1 MKNMIKCVLFLLLT
15 AAILLPGS
23 LTAHAAETAVPAR
36 EISGPHLVTDH
47 SGIPSISRLFD
58 GKLWENSKTTGSA
71 YLTLEYAEG
80 MGSLYLQ
87 FMNPYGA
94 YTVTNNDSGAV
105 YTAGTDLFIH
115 EFIDLIGCFGTAP
128 KSVTISFENGP
139 AQFHELDV
147 YTQGRV
153 PDSVQ
158 KWEHPE
164 EGKVDLM
171 LFATHSDDDQLFFA
185 GLLPYYGVERGYEV
199 LVVYLTDHNNTAP
212 GRRHEVLNGLWA
224 VGIRNYPVLGNYP
237 DFGDAQ
243 NLKEGFQKFEA
254 RGYSRES
261 MTGFVVEQL
270 RRFKPYVAVGHDFN
284 GEYGHAQHRVY
295 AQLVADAVA
304 VSSDSAQYLESAEAY
319 GTWDVPKTYIH
330 LYKDNKIVMDWDQPM
345 ESFDGMTPFA
355 VSKEL
360 GFSMHNSQ
368 QKGWAWYFEGMKTAT
383 QIKKYSPCQYGLYR
397 STAGE
402 DVEKN
407 DMFENLTN
415 HTELDIIAAEQ
426 AKLEEEKQAESLA
439 ATPVPTDAPA
449 ESTADAPTE
458 PATEAAT
465 NPPEPQPAAPPA
477 ETCPAPKVQDA
488 ETESGLVRWI
498 AMEIVLAA
506 ALIAI
511 VLLRKKKHHR

>member
-1 MKNMIKCVLFLLLT
+1 MKNNLKRIALLLLA
-15 AAILLPGS
+15 AAIVLSCPFPVQ
-23 LTAHAAETAVPAR
+23 AEEAPQAK
-36 EISGPHLVTDH
+36 EISGTHLITDH
-47 SGIPSISRLFD
+47 SGIPSLSRLFD
-58 GKLWENSKTTGSA
+58 GKLWENGKTTDSA

-94 YTVTNNDSGAV
+94 YTVTNNDTGAV

-115 EFIDLIGCFGTAP
+115 EFIDLVACFGDAP
-128 KSVTISFENGP
+128 RSVTISFDNGP

-147 YTQGRV
+147 YTAGEV

-164 EGKVDLM
+164 EGKIDLM

-185 GLLPYYGVERGYEV
+185 GLLPYYAVERGYEA

-224 VGIRNYPVLGNYP
+224 VGIRNYPILGSYP
-237 DFGDAQ
+237 DFGDAR
-243 NLKEGFQKFEA
+243 NLEEGFQKFEA
-254 RGYSRES
+254 RGHSRES

-284 GEYGHAQHRVY
+284 GEYGHTQHKVY

-304 VSSDSAQYLESAEAY
+304 VSSDPAQFPESADKF

-345 ESFDGMTPFA
+345 ENFNGMTPFE

-368 QKGWAWYFEGMKTAT
+368 QKGWAWYFDGMKTAT

-415 HTELDIIAAEQ
+415 HTESAIIAAEQ
-426 AKLEEEKQAESLA
+426 ARLEAEKLAESLA
-439 ATPVPTDAPA
+439 ATAPPT
-449 ESTADAPTE
+449 EAPTE
-458 PATEAAT
+458 PATEVPT
-465 NPPEPQPAAPPA
+465 DPSEPQP
-477 ETCPAPKVQDA
+477 
-488 ETESGLVRWI
+488 TESSTEPRPVPEVQTSEAEPSLTLWI
-498 AMEIVLAA
+498 AVEVILAA

-511 VLLRKKKHHR
+511 LLLRRKKCHR

>member
-1 MKNMIKCVLFLLLT
+1 MKNTLKRIALLLF
-15 AAILLPGS
+15 AAAVVLSCPLPVQ
-23 LTAHAAETAVPAR
+23 AEETQQAR
-36 EISGPHLVTDH
+36 EISGTHLITDH
-47 SGIPSISRLFD
+47 SGIPSLTRLFD
-58 GKLWENSKTTGSA
+58 GKLWEKGKTDDTA

-94 YTVTNNDSGAV
+94 YTVTDNDTGAV

-115 EFIDLIGCFGTAP
+115 EYVDLVACFGTAP
-128 KSVTISFENGP
+128 KSVTIAFENGP

-147 YTQGRV
+147 YTVGQV

-164 EGKVDLM
+164 EGKIDLM

-185 GLLPYYGVERGYEV
+185 GLLPYYAVERGYEA

-224 VGIRNYPVLGNYP
+224 VGIRNYPILGSFP
-237 DFGDAQ
+237 DFGDARD
-243 NLKEGFQKFEA
+243 LEEGFRKFEA
-254 RGYSRES
+254 RGHSREDL
-261 MTGFVVEQL
+261 TGFVVEQL

-284 GEYGHAQHRVY
+284 GEYGHTQHKVY

-304 VSSDSAQYLESAEAY
+304 ISNDSAQHPESAEKY
-319 GTWDVPKTYIH
+319 GIWDVPKTYIH

-345 ESFDGMTPFA
+345 ENFDGMTPFE
-355 VSKEL
+355 VTKKL

-368 QKGWAWYFEGMKTAT
+368 QKGWAWYFDGMKTAA
-383 QIKKYSPCQYGLYR
+383 QIKKHSPCQYGLYR
-397 STAGE
+397 TAVGD

-415 HTELDIIAAEQ
+415 HTELARIEALEAEQ
-426 AKLEEEKQAESLA
+426 LAESLA
-439 ATPVPTDAPA
+439 ATQP
-449 ESTADAPTE
+449 PTE
-458 PATEAAT
+458 PATEAVTEPAT
-465 NPPEPQPAAPPA
+465 EAPAQPTETRPAPPPDPTVPTSA
-477 ETCPAPKVQDA
+477 NPTVK
-488 ETESGLVRWI
+488 TESNLTLWLV
-498 AMEIVLAA
+498 AEGVLAI
-506 ALIAI
+506 ALVGIL
-511 VLLRKKKHHR
+511 LLRRQKSRR